1 MFHLFKLPSITGSPT
16 QRTGL
21 LREERQG
28 GENVSNLKEV
38 ESSAV
43 VREASGETCLLLLL
57 SLTIATFVVVVVGV
71 W

>member
-1 MFHLFKLPSITGSPT
+1 MFHLFKLPSITGPPT

-57 SLTIATFVVVVVGV
+57 LSLTIATFVVVVGV